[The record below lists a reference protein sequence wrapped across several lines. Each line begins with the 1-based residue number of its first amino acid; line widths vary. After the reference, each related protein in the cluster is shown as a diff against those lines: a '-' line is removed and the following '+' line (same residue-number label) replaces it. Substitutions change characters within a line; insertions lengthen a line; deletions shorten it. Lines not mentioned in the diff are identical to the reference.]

1 MAFEDRAS
9 GMKVLEV
16 LGKRLGRYGLTLHPA
31 KTRFVDFRPIPPG
44 GGHDKMGPTTFD
56 FLGFTHVW
64 GKSLRGRNVVR
75 QITAKDRYARALA
88 SVTEWCRKNLHLP
101 FRDQHAHLSRMIKG
115 HCAYY
120 GITGND
126 RRVRWYRYQLMRTW
140 KKWLTRRGRQNNL
153 IWPRLVAMLKQH
165 PLPSVRIV
173 HQYAAP

>member
-1 MAFEDRAS
+1 
-9 GMKVLEV
+9 
-16 LGKRLGRYGLTLHPA
+16 
-31 KTRFVDFRPIPPG
+31 
-44 GGHDKMGPTTFD
+44 
-56 FLGFTHVW
+56 
-64 GKSLRGRNVVR
+64 
-75 QITAKDRYARALA
+75 
-88 SVTEWCRKNLHLP
+88 
-101 FRDQHAHLSRMIKG
+101 MIKG